1 MMDQLCHYS
10 EGKGKKREIVIKME
24 EESEGLEYA
33 SEDEYKTAPGT
44 SEMVVMELIPI
55 EQDLES
61 SGILQEVRE
70 LCGCGLEDHPI
81 IISEDKVIVAENV
94 IPVWIQVE
102 HLMPEDRTVTRGGSK
117 CNY

>member
-70 LCGCGLEDHPI
+70 LWDPAGGEG
-81 IISEDKVIVAENV
+81 V
-94 IPVWIQVE
+94 VWVW
-102 HLMPEDRTVTRGGSK
+102 VGGSPHHHL
-117 CNY
+117 